1 MSRATRLS
9 LLALSLFLALFPL
22 TLEKPGLPAGLKAD
36 EAAYYLMAESLAHN
50 RDLRVAPADI
60 TRAFQKFPFGKI
72 NNLIVMTDD
81 GWRTVYYGKP
91 YLYSLLAA
99 PFAALAGANG
109 LLCLNLLL
117 TLAMVWMGAA
127 YLARFNDDGTA
138 ALFSASFF
146 LASTG
151 FAYAFWLQPEVFSM
165 AAVCAACF
173 LVLHDRG
180 GHAEGESGG
189 VPPPSPSPRRRRLWP
204 PTLPALA
211 ALSGAA
217 LACAAYNKPVFAALG
232 FPLLFALVHR
242 RR

>member
-1 MSRATRLS
+1 
-9 LLALSLFLALFPL
+9 
-22 TLEKPGLPAGLKAD
+22 
-36 EAAYYLMAESLAHN
+36 
-50 RDLRVAPADI
+50 
-60 TRAFQKFPFGKI
+60 
-72 NNLIVMTDD
+72 
-81 GWRTVYYGKP
+81 
-91 YLYSLLAA
+91 
-99 PFAALAGANG
+99 
-109 LLCLNLLL
+109 
-117 TLAMVWMGAA
+117 MGAA
-127 YLARFNDDGTA
+127 YLARFNDNGTA

-173 LVLHDRG
+173 LVLHDHG

-189 VPPPSPSPRRRRLWP
+189 VFLPSSSSCCRRLWL

-232 FPLLFALVHR
+232 LPLLFALVR
-242 RR
+242 RRWWRAAAGWLAGFAVALGAVAGLAVALTGHPTPYLGVERMGVTLCEPGVMPVQPSPNYASGITPERPTGGA